1 MDTII
6 AALILLT
13 LVLALVA
20 FATMGLTLRR
30 PLSRAF
36 AWIVFGVYFGV
47 FATGISPALLT
58 SNGRAYPMGNLMLT
72 FTAIVLM
79 GVAAVTDNLW
89 IMAAGGVLLLIRL
102 VRCYL

>member
-47 FATGISPALLT
+47 FAITCQ
-58 SNGRAYPMGNLMLT
+58 
-72 FTAIVLM
+72 
-79 GVAAVTDNLW
+79 
-89 IMAAGGVLLLIRL
+89 L
-102 VRCYL
+102 VF